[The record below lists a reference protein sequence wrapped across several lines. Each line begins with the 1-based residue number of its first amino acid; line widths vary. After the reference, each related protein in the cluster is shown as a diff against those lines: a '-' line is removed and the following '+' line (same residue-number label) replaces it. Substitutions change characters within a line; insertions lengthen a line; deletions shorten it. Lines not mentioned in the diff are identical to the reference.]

1 MQQTCRFHWVATSLS
16 KTSPGPGSVRR
27 LVKFRPV
34 ATLLF
39 ADLLELVKETCTK
52 AVDNRF
58 WQSTYN
64 KSVHNLQQ
72 TCRSQAVASHA
83 NAPGYRFVVRSLL
96 QDVDRLGATCSLW
109 AVHLIT
115 ATKLLHVLAWC
126 KFVII
131 LDQSCWLHFF
141 PITKVSQWYKRIL
154 MTFCDK
160 GAQPS
165 YHMFGGLAAKLR
177 PV

>member
-1 MQQTCRFHWVATSLS
+1 MPIISLQFSWYTNSKCQFCRLVIQLANKLQKTCRFHWVATSLS

-27 LVKFRPV
+27 LVKFRPI

-83 NAPGYRFVVRSLL
+83 NASGYRFVVRSLL
-96 QDVDRLGATCSLW
+96 QDVDRLGATCSFW

-115 ATKLLHVLAWC
+115 ATKLL
-126 KFVII
+126 
-131 LDQSCWLHFF
+131 QG
-141 PITKVSQWYKRIL
+141 VSKKW
-154 MTFCDK
+154 
-160 GAQPS
+160 
-165 YHMFGGLAAKLR
+165 
-177 PV
+177 